1 MQQALSHEYK
11 RTSFQLS
18 LIGGDDVVRSFND
31 FMQYLYSMGMET
43 QQQLDP
49 VKWMN
54 LWGVF
59 LLQIRKNVGNP
70 DTKLTPTDMLRSQ
83 IKDID
88 KIIGGGA

>member
-1 MQQALSHEYK
+1 MLSHEYK

-54 LWGVF
+54 LWGF
-59 LLQIRKNVGNP
+59 FSCKSGRTLA
-70 DTKLTPTDMLRSQ
+70 
-83 IKDID
+83 
-88 KIIGGGA
+88 IGHEVNTGGHASESD